1 MWSIPTRPA
10 GGTFQDR
17 KAVHSAGARSLP
29 ARPAGGS
36 PQDEWFTRRGRGLF
50 RLAQLGV
57 VHRMSGSLGGSR
69 SIPAR
74 HAGGT
79 FQDR

>member
-36 PQDEWFTRRGRGLF
+36 PQDERFTVPCCEMNS
-50 RLAQLGV
+50 V
-57 VHRMSGSLGGSR
+57 VAALQQEEVAASPQQEVVGS
-69 SIPAR
+69 P
-74 HAGGT
+74 
-79 FQDR
+79 